1 MFRYMCSNDFV
12 ASCYSTSD
20 CIKSE
25 FDGGME
31 MRYMIQWRSDY
42 FECFDSEE
50 YKDFL
55 ESIGI
60 FVIDLENWAV

>member
-1 MFRYMCSNDFV
+1 
-12 ASCYSTSD
+12 
-20 CIKSE
+20 
-25 FDGGME
+25 